1 MAERLAMKTSQ
12 LIDALAAD
20 PKPQGP
26 SLSARFCVA
35 LGAGALVS
43 ACLFLAIA
51 GPRSDIAA
59 AAHTLRFD
67 LKFVDTLALALPSAL
82 LALRLLRPD
91 ARPGALALVLSAP
104 FLLLGAAVVMELT
117 LVPADLWGAKLIGS
131 NAMHCLT
138 IIPLLSIAPLAAL
151 LFAMRDGAPRHP
163 GVAGALAGAAAAG
176 IAATLY
182 ATNCPDDSPLF
193 VASWYPL
200 ATLIVVAVGA
210 VAGGRLLRW

>member
-1 MAERLAMKTSQ
+1 MKTSQ

-20 PKPQGP
+20 PKPQGL
-26 SLSARFCVA
+26 SLGARFCLA
-35 LGAGALVS
+35 LGLGALASV
-43 ACLFLAIA
+43 CLFLAIA
-51 GPRSDIAA
+51 GPRADIAT

-67 LKFVDTLALALPSAL
+67 LKFVDTLALALPAAL

-91 ARPGALALVLSAP
+91 ARPGALVLAFLAP
-104 FLLLGAAVVMELT
+104 FLLLGAAVVAELT
-117 LVPADLWGAKLIGS
+117 LVPADLWGAKLIGT
-131 NAMHCLT
+131 NAVHCLA

-151 LFAMRDGAPRHP
+151 LFAMREGAPQNP
-163 GVAGALAGAAAAG
+163 GVAGALAGAVAAG

-182 ATNCPDDSPLF
+182 ASNCPDDSPLF

-210 VAGGRLLRW
+210 AAGVRLLRW